1 MLRFMMGLMIMNKV
15 NQEKLLLM
23 AERLCESRGVRL
35 TPQRGTVLRLIAQQH
50 GAISAYDLL
59 DLLREVEPQAKPPT
73 VYRALEFLIEQ
84 SFIHKIESANSYV
97 ICHHFDNPSHTSVML
112 ICDNC
117 GSVAESDCATI
128 EAAILDLAKE
138 NRFQLR
144 HTVVENHGLC
154 EACCEIVS
162 CEDHEHCSHDH
173 EQPIK
178 TKKK

>member
-1 MLRFMMGLMIMNKV
+1 MTLKKMKE
-15 NQEKLLLM
+15 EKLLVM

-35 TPQRGTVLRLIAQQH
+35 TPQRETVLRLIAQQY

-73 VYRALEFLIEQ
+73 VYRALEFLMEQ
-84 SFIHKIESANSYV
+84 SFIHKIESTNSYV
-97 ICHHFDNPSHTSVML
+97 ICHHFDNPSHISVML

-117 GSVAESDCATI
+117 GSVAESDCGTI
-128 EAAILDLAKE
+128 EAAIISLAE
-138 NRFQLR
+138 TNRFQLR

-154 EACCEIVS
+154 KSCGEIVS

-173 EQPIK
+173 EQPVK

>member
-1 MLRFMMGLMIMNKV
+1 MTIKKMKE
-15 NQEKLLLM
+15 EKLLVM

-35 TPQRGTVLRLIAQQH
+35 TPQRETVLRLIAQQH

-73 VYRALEFLIEQ
+73 VYRALEFLMEQ
-84 SFIHKIESANSYV
+84 SFIHKIESTNSYV
-97 ICHHFDNPSHTSVML
+97 ICHHFDNPSHISVML

-117 GSVAESDCATI
+117 GSVAESDCGTI
-128 EAAILDLAKE
+128 EAAIISLAE
-138 NRFQLR
+138 VNQFQLR

-154 EACCEIVS
+154 KPCGEIVR
-162 CEDHEHCSHDH
+162 CEDHDHCNHDH
-173 EQPIK
+173 EQPVK